1 MCSTERTLQSE
12 QYFFILF
19 LLTKNIFYRTERILN
34 ESGTTLAPPPRTRLA
49 TSTSLLAHPTQLPH
63 QTCQCRPGSPVA
75 TQKRASGGADSESS
89 ETERKSLSKV
99 RAKSEQNPS
108 RIENNLCSDCAQ
120 TVLGLCSDS
129 LDYVQTMFRLFGLS

>member
-34 ESGTTLAPPPRTRLA
+34 ESGTTVAPPPRTRLA

-63 QTCQCRPGSPVA
+63 QTCQRRPGSPVA
-75 TQKRASGGADSESS
+75 TQKRVSGGADSESS
-89 ETERKSLSKV
+89 ETESSDASAVAMMMKASPMMNMTNMLRVTPMLV
-99 RAKSEQNPS
+99 RSYNISP
-108 RIENNLCSDCAQ
+108 IYTD
-120 TVLGLCSDS
+120 
-129 LDYVQTMFRLFGLS
+129 

>member
-34 ESGTTLAPPPRTRLA
+34 ESGTTVAPPPRTRLA
-49 TSTSLLAHPTQLPH
+49 TSTSLPAHPTQLPH
-63 QTCQCRPGSPVA
+63 QTRQRRPGSPVA

-89 ETERKSLSKV
+89 ETES
-99 RAKSEQNPS
+99 
-108 RIENNLCSDCAQ
+108 SDASTDHDANASSSNDDEGQ
-120 TVLGLCSDS
+120 SNDEH
-129 LDYVQTMFRLFGLS
+129 DKYVEGDPNAGSFLQYIPDLH